1 MECAEGE
8 QPRADDVTFLLEAAP
23 PSVAAATTEAS
34 ASASAPA
41 EVSTDDSL
49 VVFAVDVSG
58 SMDSGAGGP
67 VSRLQAAKA
76 AVIKQLD
83 QLENEHPHRRVAL
96 ITFSDDVNVYGD
108 CMWLCILMYV
118 FVCGFNYNNFDN
130 TNFQSYY
137 N

>member
-8 QPRADDVTFLLEAAP
+8 QPRADDVTFLLDAAP
-23 PSVAAATTEAS
+23 PPVAAATTEAS

-58 SMDSGAGGP
+58 SMDSGVGGP

-83 QLENEHPHRRVAL
+83 QLENEHPRRRVAL
-96 ITFSDDVNVYGD
+96 ITFSEDVNVYGD

-118 FVCGFNYNNFDN
+118 FV
-130 TNFQSYY
+130 
-137 N
+137 